1 MTTRLGAA
9 GSIGALLALTLAMVV
24 STAAAP
30 PTKRLSRCTAVRDTR
45 DGLPW
50 QPVTGGVY
58 FSVRWNP
65 RFQTHELLWA
75 NRTRRDVRIEYLV
88 LPRGVAQAPDARW
101 LPASTEETLPGQ
113 SVRPSASGR
122 VCLELLRAPS

>member
-1 MTTRLGAA
+1 MTARLGAV
-9 GSIGALLALTLAMVV
+9 GTLGALLASLLAMVT

-30 PTKRLSRCTAVRDTR
+30 ATRLSRCTAVRDTR
-45 DGLPW
+45 DAVQW
-50 QPVTGGVY
+50 QPVYGGVY

-65 RFQTHELLWA
+65 RFQAHELLWA
-75 NRTRRDVRIEYLV
+75 NRTRRDVRVEYLV

-101 LPASTEETLPGQ
+101 LPAGTEETLPGQ